1 MFEQLA
7 GKATTPEDQ
16 ATWLRQLAD
25 TVSAAVQGGGYPDG
39 IQRLDALCQRLE
51 TEKAAPDIVAYVKF
65 RFLSADYWRSLEEP
79 NADFA
84 KIQEKW
90 LADLE
95 KFVNRLRATR
105 ETPPTPCCS
114 WLFAEEFAGQDDK
127 AVKWYSRIASE
138 FPDLPIATKAGGAKR
153 RMESVGQPSDARGQ
167 GYPGKHGEHLV
178 VSRQSPADPLLGHVV
193 RDPPFRTS
201 PC

>member
-1 MFEQLA
+1 MLEKLA

-25 TVSAAVQGGGYPDG
+25 TVSAAVQGRAYPDG

-65 RFLSADYWRSLEEP
+65 RFLSADYWRSLDEP

-95 KFVNRLRATR
+95 QFVTDFGNTKDAADAMLQLAI
-105 ETPPTPCCS
+105 
-114 WLFAEEFAGQDDK
+114 AEEFAGQDDK

-138 FPDLPIATKAGGAKR
+138 FPDTAR
-153 RMESVGQPSDARGQ
+153 RDKGRRRETPHGVGRSAIDARGQ

-193 RDPPFRTS
+193 PDPASRTS